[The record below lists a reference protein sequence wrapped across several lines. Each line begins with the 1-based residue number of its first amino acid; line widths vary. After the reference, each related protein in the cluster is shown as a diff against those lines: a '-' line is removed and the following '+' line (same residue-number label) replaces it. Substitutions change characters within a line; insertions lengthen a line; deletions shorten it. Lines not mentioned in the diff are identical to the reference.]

1 MMIRSKFKKGLFMK
15 KTKSIL
21 SAFII
26 FLCSLPCLVF
36 ADYQEGKDAFD
47 RMDYPTALKEFKL
60 LADQNDP
67 LGQYGLGV
75 MYDLGVGVPENS
87 KEAAKWYRMAAEQGN
102 ADAQN
107 NLGAMYEAGEGLP
120 EDSKEAVKWYRRAAE
135 SGNFDA
141 PNNLGA
147 MYLTGVGV
155 PRDYV
160 RAHMWFDLAMRRKDR
175 AAVKNMGFIMKRMSP
190 DQIAEARK
198 LANDWMEIYEN
209 RVNPSRWKRLR

>member
-1 MMIRSKFKKGLFMK
+1 MK
-15 KTKSIL
+15 NTKYIL
-21 SAFII
+21 GALTI
-26 FLCSLPCLVF
+26 FLLSLPCLVF
-36 ADYQEGKDAFD
+36 ADYQKGRSAFD
-47 RMDYPTALKEFKL
+47 RMDYPTAFKEFKK
-60 LADQNDP
+60 LANQNDA

-75 MYDLGVGVPENS
+75 MYDLGVGVPQSS
-87 KEAAKWYRMAAEQGN
+87 KEAAKWYRLAAEQGN
-102 ADAQN
+102 GDAQN

-135 SGNFDA
+135 NGNFDA

-147 MYLTGVGV
+147 MYLIGVGV

-175 AAVKNMGFIMKRMSP
+175 AAAKNMRFIMKRMSP
-190 DQIAEARK
+190 DEIAEARK
-198 LANDWMEIYEN
+198 LANDWMGIYEN